1 MQIFVK
7 TRTNYTLTLDV
18 DPSDTIYNIKCK
30 IQHRQ
35 GIDPTKQTLTFIG
48 KQLEDGHTLT
58 HYNIQRECII
68 HLL

>member
-7 TRTNYTLTLDV
+7 TLTSYTLTLDV
-18 DPSDTIYNIKCK
+18 DSSDTIYNLKCK

-35 GIDPTKQTLTFIG
+35 GIDPNKQTLTFVG
-48 KQLEDGHTLT
+48 KQLEDSYTLAD
-58 HYNIQRECII
+58 YNIQRECII